1 MRGKRLA
8 ALVAVV
14 GVGAFAASV
23 TGADALGARLD
34 GPACLDSAMKF
45 DATCKAVAAS
55 VELAASADAIVVS
68 VTADAAWSGGPIAV
82 EMALPS
88 PTVDAES
95 GEDDDLG
102 EGYATWSTRS
112 GVVVSRCQFDPTT
125 RPMKKGATAE
135 CALPRL
141 GIADGAHTMWV
152 TGFVGQVPA
161 VGNGFGTVPAERG
174 VVAIATPRS
183 VEFTVKGDEVAVD
196 KPSQTDPDNPATQVV
211 SEADPDI
218 DEAAT
223 SDDADGGST
232 PAVPIVIGAGAIAA
246 VGALIWRSRKPP
258 EAENAADE
266 GS

>member
-14 GVGAFAASV
+14 GVGAFAAWV
-23 TGADALGARLD
+23 TGADALGAPLD

-45 DATCKAVAAS
+45 DATCTTVASS
-55 VELAASADAIVVS
+55 VELAGSVDAIVVS

-82 EMALPS
+82 EMAVPS

-141 GIADGAHTMWV
+141 GLADGAHTMWV

-218 DEAAT
+218 DEAET
-223 SDDADGGST
+223 SDDADAGST
-232 PAVPIVIGAGAIAA
+232 PAVPIVIGAGVIAA

-258 EAENAADE
+258 AAENAADE